1 MEQER
6 MQIEERHKEMIEA
19 CKQVQ
24 KEAAD
29 AMEEVHKENMLE
41 LEQKITAL

>member
-1 MEQER
+1 MESER
-6 MQIEERHKEMIEA
+6 LVIEERHKAMIEA

-24 KEAAD
+24 KEAAE

-41 LEQKITAL
+41 LEQKMTAL